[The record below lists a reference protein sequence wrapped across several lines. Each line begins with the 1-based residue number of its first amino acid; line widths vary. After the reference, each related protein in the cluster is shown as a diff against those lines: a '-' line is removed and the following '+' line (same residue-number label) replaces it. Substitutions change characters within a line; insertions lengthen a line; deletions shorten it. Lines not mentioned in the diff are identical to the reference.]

1 MPDFSKIYL
10 YRMTHIENIPHI
22 LESGITHIDSVNANP
37 DYTAI
42 GDGSLI
48 SRRNDI
54 ILHNGKRLGDYI
66 PFYFGSRMPMLFV
79 IQNGFNNVAPTLPEN
94 IVYCVSTVA
103 QIIAHQLNYI
113 FTEGHAV
120 ESITVVYESEQIEN
134 IEQLV
139 DFNAVRVKYWRNDND
154 LDLKRRMEAEF
165 LVGNDIPVQ
174 AIVGFVVYN
183 EAARDR
189 LIGMGISQNK
199 LLIRREFYF

>member
-1 MPDFSKIYL
+1 
-10 YRMTHIENIPHI
+10 MTHIGNIPHI
-22 LESGITHIDSVNANP
+22 LVNGITLIASAHANASYVP
-37 DYTAI
+37 I

-54 ILHNGKRLGDYI
+54 ILRNGRSLGDYI

-113 FTEGHAV
+113 FTDGHAV
-120 ESITVVYESEQIEN
+120 EFLTTVYESDQIEN

-139 DFNAVRVKYWRNDND
+139 DFNAVKVRYWRNDND

-165 LVGNDIPVQ
+165 LVGNDIPSQ
-174 AIVGFVVYN
+174 AIAGYIVFN
-183 EAARDR
+183 EAAQNR
-189 LIGMGISQNK
+189 LFEMGIPQTKIHIDRGS
-199 LLIRREFYF
+199 YF